1 MSESIAFL
9 IIVHQE
15 PALLRRLVLSL
26 RVPWA
31 RFFIHV
37 DKRVDRAPF
46 QNALSDIP
54 EATLIEDQVDVY
66 WAGWSLVQATL
77 NLLQAALEADAS
89 LQRFLLLSGAC
100 YPLRSNTA
108 LRDFL
113 FADKDEHITAIRMP
127 NLDLQ
132 KPLSRLTKWHFEGG
146 FRVPGL
152 AARMIRLV
160 NKIALR
166 GPSRDLEMALG
177 SDVPY
182 AGHQWWALTREASE
196 TVMRVIAQRP
206 QVVALFKYA
215 TCPDESFFQTI
226 LANSA
231 LSGRI
236 KTCLTFTDWSRPQE
250 RPCLIDRGH
259 VAELLRSEFIHSDG
273 FGSGPVFFA
282 RKFSSKNAAILNEI
296 DAIREGF

>member
-9 IIVHQE
+9 IIAHQE
-15 PALLRRLVLSL
+15 PGHLRRLVLAL
-26 RVPWA
+26 QAPWA
-31 RFFIHV
+31 RFFIHIDNKV
-37 DKRVDRAPF
+37 DSAPF

-54 EATLIEDQVDVY
+54 EATLIHNRVDIY

-77 NLLQAALEADAS
+77 NLLRASFDADAS
-89 LQRFLLLSGAC
+89 LQRFVLLSGAC

-113 FADKDEHITAIRMP
+113 FADKDEHITSILMP

-166 GPSRDLEMALG
+166 GPSRNVKMALG

-182 AGHQWWALTREASE
+182 AGHQWWALTREAGE
-196 TVMRVIAQRP
+196 TVLRVTSQRP
-206 QVVALFKYA
+206 ELVALFKYA

-250 RPCLIDRGH
+250 RPCLIDDGH
-259 VAELLRSEFIHSDG
+259 MSELLQSKFIHSDA

-282 RKFSSKNAAILNEI
+282 RKFSSKNAAILDKI
-296 DAIREGF
+296 DQIRGRF